1 MHSFRASRRRAPC
14 LSTAL
19 LILWLPPALHLRA
32 GEDPADPADPNA
44 PVTRAEFDRVLEELS
59 RLKREGLRADDAAAT
74 PSQDEF
80 GRLPA
85 GQGGIFDKPFLR
97 RVTPQAYLGGYF
109 DVEFRD
115 AENAKHDLRFH
126 RFVPFIYADISER
139 IRFAS
144 EVEIEDAS
152 EVEVEFAHIDI
163 EVFRP
168 ASFRG
173 GVILDPLG
181 KFNLVHDSPIYD
193 LTDRPLVD
201 QFVIPTT
208 LREIGV
214 GLFGTLTPRDS
225 VWEVKYEAYL
235 TTGFK
240 GLSDDPAAAPAI
252 SRDMGLRE
260 ARAGEETFGTHRFA
274 DHNNGFAG
282 VGRVSVSP
290 VLGLEVGAS
299 AHHGSYDESGN
310 NDLTIAAAD
319 LTWRIPELGSG
330 DVPIGPIEVL
340 AEGAYAFIERNSF
353 AHARDVPDDLWG
365 YYVQMNYHFLPEH
378 FLPAGTKLTTAIF
391 PDSTFTLV
399 GQWGQ
404 VDLDGNR
411 QQRFTLG
418 LNFRPVESTVLKVDY
433 QFNRGTGLA
442 PDSADDDAF
451 LVSLASYF

>member
-1 MHSFRASRRRAPC
+1 MHSFRASRASRRVALR
-14 LSTAL
+14 LSAAL
-19 LILWLPPALHLRA
+19 LALWLPPALHLRA
-32 GEDPADPADPNA
+32 GDDPTPADPTAADPEA
-44 PVTRAEFDRVLEELS
+44 PVTRAEFNRVLEELS
-59 RLKREGLRADDAAAT
+59 RLKEEGLQAEDSAA
-74 PSQDEF
+74 PPPKEDS

-115 AENAKHDLRFH
+115 AANEAHDLRLH

-144 EVEIEDAS
+144 EIEIEDSS
-152 EVEVEFAHIDI
+152 EIEVEFAHIDI
-163 EVFRP
+163 ELFRP

-240 GLSDDPAAAPAI
+240 GLSDDPAADPAI
-252 SRDMGLRE
+252 SRAMGLRA
-260 ARAGEETFGTHRFA
+260 ARPSEDAFGTRNLG
-274 DHNNGFAG
+274 DINNAFAG
-282 VGRVSVSP
+282 VGRLSVSP
-290 VLGLEVGAS
+290 FLGLEVGAS
-299 AHHGSYDESGN
+299 AHHGAYDESGN

-319 LTWRIPELGSG
+319 LTWQIPELGSG

-340 AEGAYAFIERNSF
+340 AEWAYAFIERNSF
-353 AHARDVPDDLWG
+353 ARASDVPDDLWG
-365 YYVQMNYHFLPEH
+365 YYVQMNYHFLPEG
-378 FLPAGTKLTTAIF
+378 FLPAGTKLTTALF

-418 LNFRPVESTVLKVDY
+418 LNFRPVESTVLHAGCRK
-433 QFNRGTGLA
+433 QAWNG
-442 PDSADDDAF
+442 PSA
-451 LVSLASYF
+451 